1 VKTQLEVMMRLAKPK
16 QMMRE
21 GFVLFTVFF
30 IPWVSAESTGD
41 GVFEGLQ
48 VEMSADEQRATGVGG
63 LSETELDTL
72 NQWLR
77 ERFNQMQ
84 ETVSAEVRASD
95 AMEREAE
102 IERRVAVEVEAQTKS
117 AVSEKTLDDEFEAE
131 IVSPFSGWSGGAVFK
146 LSNGQTW
153 RQRNTSVYHHRGA
166 DTRVRLVRGYF
177 GLWRMVV
184 LSSGVSVSV
193 SLVP

>member
-1 VKTQLEVMMRLAKPK
+1 MRLTKRR
-16 QMMRE
+16 QMMRV
-21 GFVLFTVFF
+21 GFVLFTVFL

-48 VEMSADEQRATGVGG
+48 AEMSADEQRATGVGG
-63 LSETELDTL
+63 LSETELGAL

-102 IERRVAVEVEAQTKS
+102 I
-117 AVSEKTLDDEFEAE
+117 
-131 IVSPFSGWSGGAVFK
+131 
-146 LSNGQTW
+146 
-153 RQRNTSVYHHRGA
+153 
-166 DTRVRLVRGYF
+166 
-177 GLWRMVV
+177 
-184 LSSGVSVSV
+184 
-193 SLVP
+193 

>member
-1 VKTQLEVMMRLAKPK
+1 MRLTKRR
-16 QMMRE
+16 QMMRV
-21 GFVLFTVFF
+21 GFVLFTVCL

-48 VEMSADEQRATGVGG
+48 AEMSADEQRATGVGG
-63 LSETELDTL
+63 LSETELGAL

-77 ERFNQMQ
+77 ARFNQMQ
-84 ETVSAEVRASD
+84 KTVSAEVRASD
-95 AMEREAE
+95 AAERDAE
-102 IERRVAVEVEAQTKS
+102 IERRVAIEVDAQTQP

-131 IVSPFSGWSGGAVFK
+131 IVSPFTGWSGGAVFT

-153 RQRNTSVYHHRGA
+153 RQRNTSVYHHRGT
-166 DTRVRLVRGYF
+166 DTRVRLARGYF

-184 LSSGVSVSV
+184 VSSGVSVSV